1 MQQGH
6 TARRTGPT
14 RGMHRWILALAAAG
28 VAACGTAAGP
38 DDGLFDGAH
47 LLRDTSR
54 LLQTG
59 ALEYTFEDR
68 GASLR
73 VDIPFEFRNVT
84 GRTVYI
90 VNCHG
95 AYGLELQRRVGK
107 SWRTIWAPAVP
118 ECLGPPIVIP
128 SGDTRAE
135 MIRVEGWL
143 PGGNTYPDLPAG
155 DLSGVYRIVVGPYV
169 HEYDIERGGWGD
181 ALPIDQ
187 RTSNSFR
194 IIDPRY

>member
-1 MQQGH
+1 MQSWHSERQ
-6 TARRTGPT
+6 TGLL
-14 RGMHRWILALAAAG
+14 RSIRAGVLALAAAG
-28 VAACGTAAGP
+28 LAACGTAAGP
-38 DDGLFDGAH
+38 DDALFDGAH

-54 LLQTG
+54 LLQTS

-73 VDIPFEFRNVT
+73 VDIPFEFRNAT

-95 AYGLELQRRVGK
+95 AYGLELQRRVGG

-128 SGDTRAE
+128 PGATRAE
-135 MIRVEGWL
+135 TVRVEGWL

-155 DLSGVYRIVVGPYV
+155 NLSGVYRIVVGPYV

-181 ALPIDQ
+181 ALPIAQ